1 MRPVVK
7 YSLPLVALFVLLFL
21 TGTIFAANRPNI
33 IFLLTDDMG
42 YADVGCYGGNFV
54 PTPNIDK
61 LAQEGTK
68 FTQFYVAAP
77 VCSPSRVGY
86 LTGMFPA
93 RWRITNYLQT
103 RAGNRGASRWIF
115 WIPTRLRSAA

>member
-1 MRPVVK
+1 MKNEFQMPVRC
-7 YSLPLVALFVLLFL
+7 SLPFLILFL
-21 TGTIFAANRPNI
+21 ILFLPEAVFAVDRPNI

-42 YADVGCYGGNFV
+42 YADVGCYGGNLV
-54 PTPNIDK
+54 PTPNIDQ
-61 LAQEGTK
+61 LAKDGTK

-86 LTGMFPA
+86 LTGIFPA

-103 RAGNRGASRWIF
+103 REGNRQSQQADF
-115 WIPTRLRSAA
+115 RSE